1 GKCPICP
8 GSYYYMKA
16 RLIFSQFSNSVKAPS
31 QRLLTGQSGNLNSEY
46 SSQLSNSQASLM
58 SNVSTINDG
67 AAVAT
72 GIKVASLE
80 GGLLGA
86 DVLQDV
92 GTAIEIAGIATA
104 QPEIT
109 DVSTTL
115 STAGSVLD
123 GTLKASIGELTKQEV
138 GYEVGK
144 GFVFGK
150 LSKGGFKAV
159 ESKNLSKEA
168 NNVWQ
173 GIVKGWKMLSDWT
186 WELGT
191 GGNNDKNK

>member
-1 GKCPICP
+1 E
-8 GSYYYMKA
+8 M
-16 RLIFSQFSNSVKAPS
+16 
-31 QRLLTGQSGNLNSEY
+31 
-46 SSQLSNSQASLM
+46 
-58 SNVSTINDG
+58 
-67 AAVAT
+67 
-72 GIKVASLE
+72 
-80 GGLLGA
+80 
-86 DVLQDV
+86 LQDV

-109 DVSTTL
+109 GAGTAL
-115 STAGSVLD
+115 WTAGSVLE

-150 LSKGGFKAV
+150 LSKGGLKAV

-173 GIVKGWKMLSDWT
+173 GIVKGWEMLSDWA

-191 GGNNDKNK
+191 GGDNDKNK